1 MNKYLKKIIILVI
14 LLLGYILFIGSY
26 KIEFKKQINDGNIKI
41 SINNFL
47 TDFFSLKNSQL
58 SGNELIKE
66 FYEGGY
72 FQVRDDLLSY
82 VYSNKFFYN
91 LENNYKK
98 ENIKNNITIKNVYQ
112 ISKNKYKVIFNENTE
127 FNYID
132 NPNLIKEENSYSA
145 VLLTENNDYII
156 NELYNEA
163 ELNDFAKEKMPIISK
178 LISKHVLYK
187 KYIKKQSVMYKN
199 LSKF

>member
-47 TDFFSLKNSQL
+47 TDFFNLKNSQL

-98 ENIKNNITIKNVYQ
+98 EILKIIIYLKIYM
-112 ISKNKYKVIFNENTE
+112 YL
-127 FNYID
+127 
-132 NPNLIKEENSYSA
+132 NLI
-145 VLLTENNDYII
+145 L
-156 NELYNEA
+156 
-163 ELNDFAKEKMPIISK
+163 F
-178 LISKHVLYK
+178 
-187 KYIKKQSVMYKN
+187 IKIVV
-199 LSKF
+199 

>member
-47 TDFFSLKNSQL
+47 TDFFNLKNSQL

-66 FYEGGY
+66 IYEGWY
-72 FQVRDDLLSY
+72 FPVRDDLLSY

-91 LENNYKK
+91 LEYNYKK
-98 ENIKNNITIKNVYQ
+98 EILKIIIYLKIYMYQ
-112 ISKNKYKVIFNENTE
+112 LT
-127 FNYID
+127 
-132 NPNLIKEENSYSA
+132 LI
-145 VLLTENNDYII
+145 
-156 NELYNEA
+156 
-163 ELNDFAKEKMPIISK
+163 
-178 LISKHVLYK
+178 
-187 KYIKKQSVMYKN
+187 
-199 LSKF
+199 

>member
-47 TDFFSLKNSQL
+47 TDFFNLKNSQL

-72 FQVRDDLLSY
+72 FPVRDDLLSY

-98 ENIKNNITIKNVYQ
+98 EILKIIIYLKIYM
-112 ISKNKYKVIFNENTE
+112 YL
-127 FNYID
+127 
-132 NPNLIKEENSYSA
+132 NLI
-145 VLLTENNDYII
+145 L
-156 NELYNEA
+156 
-163 ELNDFAKEKMPIISK
+163 K
-178 LISKHVLYK
+178 LIKVYYINLYK
-187 KYIKKQSVMYKN
+187 TILKLHY
-199 LSKF
+199 

>member
-14 LLLGYILFIGSY
+14 LLFGYILFIGGY

-72 FQVRDDLLSY
+72 FPVRDDLLSY

-98 ENIKNNITIKNVYQ
+98 ENIKYNITIKNVYQ

-132 NPNLIKEENSYSA
+132 NPNLIKEENSCSA

-178 LISKHVLYK
+178 LISKHALYK